1 MSKRIIGFLGIFL
14 VLCMSGCSDSPLGQ
28 PDLSGTWEL
37 KKIVYGF
44 TQITNDSPP
53 KETIVISLRQKSI
66 KRYEEDKLVEDNRL
80 SLSTRN
86 ERAILVLQDTQEYY
100 YYQLLEING
109 KTQLVL
115 YEKTPIGYDIADGAD
130 YYYER
135 K

>member
-1 MSKRIIGFLGIFL
+1 MSKRIICFLSIVL
-14 VLCMSGCSDSPLGQ
+14 VLCISGCADSLLEQ
-28 PDLSGTWEL
+28 PDVSGTWEL

-53 KETIVISLRQKSI
+53 KETIAISIRQKSI
-66 KRYEEDKLVEDNRL
+66 KRYEEGELVEKSRL
-80 SLSTRN
+80 SFSTRN
-86 ERAILVLQDTQEYY
+86 DRPILVLQDTQEYHY
-100 YYQLLEING
+100 FQLLEING
-109 KTQLVL
+109 KKQLIL

>member
-1 MSKRIIGFLGIFL
+1 MSKRIIGFLGILL
-14 VLCMSGCSDSPLGQ
+14 VLCISGCSDSLLEQ

-44 TQITNDSPP
+44 SQVTNDSPT
-53 KETIVISLRQKSI
+53 KETIVISARQRLI
-66 KRYEEDKLVEDNRL
+66 KRYEKEVLVEKSRL
-80 SLSTRN
+80 SFSTRN
-86 ERAILVLQDTQEYY
+86 DRPILVLEDTQEYH

-109 KTQLVL
+109 KTNLIL
-115 YEKTPIGYDIADGAD
+115 YQKTAMGYDIADGSD